1 VGWLGAVEADMDNVN
16 NRSLFRNR
24 SGAAREKV
32 RQMGRVREPQGIL
45 SAFPELMQGRS
56 AAAAYDAAAA
66 TYDAAAATYDA
77 AANANDAATYD
88 AAAAN
93 ANAYDAAA
101 CWISRWRAGGA

>member
-1 VGWLGAVEADMDNVN
+1 MDNVN

-32 RQMGRVREPQGIL
+32 RQMGGVREPQGIL
-45 SAFPELMQGRS
+45 SAFPELMQV
-56 AAAAYDAAAA
+56 AAPA
-66 TYDAAAATYDA
+66 TYDAA